1 MKQSMLD
8 ELYYGNIQPDA
19 QRIVR
24 GSDYDRALK
33 RVCEIERGGCDD
45 DETQKQRIESVVE
58 AYTTMLSVSSR
69 EKFKQ
74 GFCLGMRMGM
84 EIMEEDGEQLKSL
97 YEDDER

>member
-24 GSDYDRALK
+24 GSDYYRALK
-33 RVCEIERGGCDD
+33 SVCEIEERWRSGS
-45 DETQKQRIESVVE
+45 EAQQKDIESMVE

-84 EIMEEDGEQLKSL
+84 EIMEEEGEQLKPI
-97 YEDDER
+97 YEEDDI